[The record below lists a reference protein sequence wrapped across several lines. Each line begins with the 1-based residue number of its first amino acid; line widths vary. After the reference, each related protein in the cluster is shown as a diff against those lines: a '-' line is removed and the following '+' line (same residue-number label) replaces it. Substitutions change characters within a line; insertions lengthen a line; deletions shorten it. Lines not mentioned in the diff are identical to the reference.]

1 MILTNPSLPLIEI
14 FLYIVSVSQRYSL
27 VKKNSAVLDS
37 VESVMFFV
45 IDTAEF
51 SMKMTLQGTNPFFQ
65 DLWELLKG

>member
-65 DLWELLKG
+65 DLFGNF

>member
-37 VESVMFFV
+37 VESVMFSV

-65 DLWELLKG
+65 DLFGNF

>member
-37 VESVMFFV
+37 VESVMFSV

>member
-37 VESVMFFV
+37 VESVMFSV

-51 SMKMTLQGTNPFFQ
+51 SMTMTLQGTNPFFQ